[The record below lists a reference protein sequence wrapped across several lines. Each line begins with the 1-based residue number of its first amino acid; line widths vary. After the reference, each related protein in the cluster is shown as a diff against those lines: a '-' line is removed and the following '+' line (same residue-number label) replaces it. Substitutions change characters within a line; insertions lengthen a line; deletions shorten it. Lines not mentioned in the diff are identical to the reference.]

1 MRAAV
6 REVRGIF
13 TISVASEIEFSQL
26 LIKLIVPLLLYSQRN
41 LVPMN
46 EEAKIKGASF

>member
-1 MRAAV
+1 M